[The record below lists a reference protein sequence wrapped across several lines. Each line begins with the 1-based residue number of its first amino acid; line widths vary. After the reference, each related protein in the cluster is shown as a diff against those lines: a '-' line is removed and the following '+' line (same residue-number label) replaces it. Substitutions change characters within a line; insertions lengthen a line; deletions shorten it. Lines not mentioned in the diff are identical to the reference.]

1 MNNEFEKKVELN
13 PITAFNNNKWISG
26 INEYFDRLKQ
36 TQLNYLN
43 NLSKWIKNLEE
54 TRNDNKEKL
63 EEYITSVS
71 DMEQDDTIINNY
83 NKSIKD
89 ADKKIQS
96 YSENSE
102 KALKRIE
109 EIENNKER
117 FDYIYKSWNSPLSKE
132 DEDFI
137 EKVTKDYTYSFIREV
152 CKVEADEK
160 NNIFS
165 HMYSKAIKDK
175 IGNIE
180 NVKERKEKI
189 EEIFSLYDVNS
200 YYYGEKLKEDF
211 SKLINKRLL
220 NGDVSLHPYNNDS
233 PAVIEN
239 EAINI
244 VPTFDIKGY
253 EDFYSL
259 RDVITEDDG
268 EIYIIIEN
276 DSRIIKLLVLFNK
289 QKNNNNDLYSL
300 FFNVIKGNQSVNKY
314 KIQIETR
321 ESKTG
326 IFINFEINNKIPKNK
341 SLNEKIVVG
350 IDLGIN
356 TPVCCAINNGN
367 TFLKI
372 GDKSEIL
379 RMQTQLKHQI
389 IRCKKHKNKDIEQ
402 AEKVL
407 KRKKELW
414 SQKYFNLISNKVIGF
429 ALDNNA
435 RYINMEKLIQL
446 NKCEDSELVLLN
458 MDFFNILQQMIEMK
472 AKKQG
477 IIVRYVNPL
486 NTSNICSVC
495 GNMDKMQR
503 KGKLFICNNSSCKNY
518 AKELNADLNAAKNI
532 SNQRP
537 LDPHFFSKY
546 LKRVA
551 EKLPTENNFQ

>member
-137 EKVTKDYTYSFIREV
+137 EKVTKDYTYSFIREI